1 MFSMT
6 GAPWRCVQDIH
17 ARKTFLLPSNVM
29 IDIEGPCSGKSGRIH
44 PHSSLR
50 LIAIAP
56 AILTASAQGL
66 GGVIGPPV
74 CEIRDWHIDVIL
86 E

>member
-1 MFSMT
+1 MLSMT
-6 GAPWRCVQDIH
+6 GAPWRCIQDIH
-17 ARKTFLLPSNVM
+17 ARKILLLPANVT
-29 IDIEGPCSGKSGRIH
+29 IDIDDPCPEKRGRIH

-56 AILTASAQGL
+56 AILTASAQGR

-74 CEIRDWHIDVIL
+74 CKIRDWHIDVIL